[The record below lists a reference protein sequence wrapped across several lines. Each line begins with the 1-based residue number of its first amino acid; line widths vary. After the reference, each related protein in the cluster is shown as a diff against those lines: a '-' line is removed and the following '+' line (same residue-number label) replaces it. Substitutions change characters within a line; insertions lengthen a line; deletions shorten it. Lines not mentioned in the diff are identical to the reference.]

1 MNTDNLQAV
10 IDTALRSAEPAELA
24 TGRVYAW
31 LTPGG
36 GVQKIDLTGDDYR
49 DTPARKSGI
58 TTLRDVGSFLAYHA
72 KHSDDATEVY
82 ADAEAL
88 TITSVLD
95 AHTGDTARWGRH
107 RAVLALRTTK
117 AWTEW
122 LASSGRL
129 MDQETFANF
138 LEDHLP
144 DLLEPDAAT
153 MLEIAQ
159 SIQAATKANF
169 QSGTRLTSGER
180 RLVYTEETTAKAGQR
195 GELTIPETFV
205 IGLKPF
211 EGADGYRLT
220 ARFRYRIN
228 GGNLQLGYKLERPE
242 DVQQSAFADVLA
254 AVTAAVEQPVMNG
267 SPARTGS

>member
-1 MNTDNLQAV
+1 MSTDNLQAV
-10 IDTALRSAEPAELA
+10 IDVARQTAEPHALDIGKVHVIA
-24 TGRVYAW
+24 T
-31 LTPGG
+31 PS
-36 GVQKIDLTGDDYR
+36 GVQMYDLTGDQWTDQ
-49 DTPARKSGI
+49 PARKTGT

-72 KHSDDATEVY
+72 KHADEHTEVY
-82 ADAEAL
+82 ADVETL

-95 AHTGDTARWGRH
+95 AHQPDAARWGQH

-117 AWTEW
+117 AWKEW
-122 LASSGRL
+122 ITNSGRL
-129 MDQETFANF
+129 VDQEAFAGF

-153 MLEIAQ
+153 MLEVAQ

-169 QSGTRLTSGER
+169 QSGTRLHSGER
-180 RLVYTEETTAKAGQR
+180 KLVYTEETTAKAGQR

-220 ARFRYRIN
+220 ARFKYRIN

-242 DVQQSAFADVLA
+242 DVQQAAFADVLN
-254 AVTAAVEQPVMNG
+254 AVTEAVEQPVMNG
-267 SPARTGS
+267 APAGS